1 MSYDLN
7 DFIYYE
13 DTFFS
18 LNKCYKTADRV
29 YKGSVNAINMTT
41 LCLCACV
48 AESVDDNDGDVFRH
62 CQCDPPR
69 VNC

>member
-1 MSYDLN
+1 MIL
-7 DFIYYE
+7 FIMG
-13 DTFFS
+13 TRFFS
-18 LNKCYKTADRV
+18 LNKCYKTADGA
-29 YKGSVNAINMTT
+29 YKGSVNATDMTT

-48 AESVDDNDGDVFRH
+48 AQSVDDNNGDVFRH